1 MPILTPVIQNTQEMK
16 MRDPITY
23 RYPRTLIEAFGCDA
37 TQAVAIH
44 KYPTPLPKR
53 FFFALI
59 RHGWMLVVAAL
70 LVFALTGCTDMQ
82 DEAAT
87 AASLRDA
94 LAQAQQE
101 RPELWTAERK
111 ARADRAVG
119 LVAKGVQ

>member
-1 MPILTPVIQNTQEMK
+1 
-16 MRDPITY
+16 MRDPLTY

-70 LVFALTGCTDMQ
+70 LVFGNDAVCCLQNVPSTAVVLLEFYDGTVFVILFKPQ
-82 DEAAT
+82 NITKISAT
-87 AASLRDA
+87 PRIYTL
-94 LAQAQQE
+94 
-101 RPELWTAERK
+101 P
-111 ARADRAVG
+111 VVPYNG
-119 LVAKGVQ
+119 